1 MKYLLLMRHANSESG
16 TIDVSDHDRTL
27 SDRGLS
33 ACARVGALLAPEP
46 CAAEHVL
53 CSSATRARQT
63 LTGVAIDAGWDLPAG
78 KPTVEYDRR
87 LYVASC
93 QQIIDAIRAS
103 DDDVSRLMVVAHY
116 PGLGDAARLLTGRG
130 DETHYARLLESFPP
144 AALARLEFSTGSWRE
159 IGPGG
164 GVLTRFVA

>member
-63 LTGVAIDAGWDLPAG
+63 LTGVAIDAGWDLRAG
-78 KPTVEYDRR
+78 KPTVKYDRR

-93 QQIIDAIRAS
+93 QQIIKAIRAS
-103 DDDVSRLMVVAHY
+103 DDEVSRLMVVAHD
-116 PGLGDAARLLTGRG
+116 PGLGDAARLLTGGG
-130 DETHYARLLESFPP
+130 DEAHYKRLLESFPP
-144 AALARLEFSTGSWRE
+144 AALARLEFSTASWRE
-159 IGPGG
+159 IAPGG

>member
-27 SDRGLS
+27 SDRGLA
-33 ACARVGALLAPEP
+33 ACARVGALLTPEP
-46 CAAEHVL
+46 HAAEHVL

-63 LTGVAIDAGWDLPAG
+63 LAAVAVDAGWDLRAG
-78 KPTVEYDRR
+78 KPTVDYDRR

-93 QQIIDAIRAS
+93 KQIIDAIRAT

-116 PGLGDAARLLTGRG
+116 PGLGDAARLLAGQG
-130 DETHYARLLESFPP
+130 DETHYTRLCESFPP
-144 AALARLEFSTGSWRE
+144 AALARLEFSTGHWRE
-159 IGPGG
+159 GGPGG
-164 GVLTRFVA
+164 GVLTTFVA

>member
-1 MKYLLLMRHANSESG
+1 MKYLLLMRHANSVSG
-16 TIDVSDHDRTL
+16 TKDVSDHDRML

-78 KPTVEYDRR
+78 KPTVEYDQR

-93 QQIIDAIRAS
+93 QQIIDAIRAI

-116 PGLGDAARLLTGRG
+116 PGLGDAARLLTAMG
-130 DETHYARLLESFPP
+130 DETQYAPLLESFPP

-164 GVLTRFVA
+164 GVLSRFVA